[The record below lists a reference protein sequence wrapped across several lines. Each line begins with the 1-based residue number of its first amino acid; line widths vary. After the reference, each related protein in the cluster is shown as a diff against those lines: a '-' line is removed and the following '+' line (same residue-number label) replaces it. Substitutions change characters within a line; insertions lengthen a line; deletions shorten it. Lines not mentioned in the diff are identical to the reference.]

1 MITQEYL
8 DIIES
13 ITGKTGIA
21 ETLRER
27 QLGEDPGEFLVRVKT
42 ISHEELTEIYAM
54 RFGVPRVAL
63 REHSLFDPELVRSID
78 PQILQKFFFIPVKLD
93 KAQRIMTIVVHNPGN
108 LHVIDEIERAL
119 DVRARIMVASAL
131 EISGVL
137 SELFPEFGSTMP
149 VMEGESEGQDDEIE
163 LLTGEVDEDLM
174 VSGSGDEG
182 LTESSSPVVKLV
194 NRLILTGITERASD
208 IHFEA
213 YDSGMKVKLRIDG
226 VLLDIKEDIPRSMA
240 GMVISRIKIMSELNI
255 AERHKPQDG
264 SFKLRI
270 RNRDVSFRV
279 SILPSIFGETSVIR
293 ILDKQAMGFS
303 LNEIGLT
310 ISDLMKFEEN
320 IRKPYG
326 MILVAGP
333 TGSGKTSTLYTA
345 LKRINRPEDKI
356 ITIEDP
362 VEYQLNDIVQ
372 VPVDARKGI
381 TFATGL
387 RSIVRQDPDKILIG
401 EIRDEETASIAV
413 NAALTGHL
421 VLTTIHSNNAVDTL
435 GRLMNMGIERYLFTS
450 AILMIVSQ
458 RLVRR
463 ICKHCRRP
471 LAETEREAMPTRFR
485 WIARYGYDMTAA
497 ELTTGDGCIFCNHTG
512 YFGRLGVFEI
522 MEMTENL
529 KNMVLSESPS
539 TEIYRIAVEEGM
551 VPLRDNTF
559 LKVAEGTTTLFEMD
573 RVNLL

>member
-8 DIIES
+8 EIIES
-13 ITGKTGIA
+13 ITGKPGMA

-27 QLGEDPGEFLVRVKT
+27 PSGEDPGEFLVRAKA
-42 ISHEELTEIYAM
+42 ISHEELTEIYAR
-54 RFGVPRVAL
+54 RFGVPRAEV
-63 REHSLFDPELVRSID
+63 REPSLVDPELIRSID
-78 PQILQKFFFIPVKLD
+78 PHLLQKFFFLPVKLD
-93 KAQRIMTIVVHNPGN
+93 KSHGIMTIVIHNPGN
-108 LHVIDEIERAL
+108 LQVIDEIERAL
-119 DVRARIMVASAL
+119 GVRVRIMVASAL

-137 SELFPEFGSTMP
+137 SELFPEFGSSMP
-149 VMEGESEGQDDEIE
+149 ALEGEAEGQDDDIE
-163 LLTGEVDEDLM
+163 LLKGEVDDDILAG
-174 VSGSGDEG
+174 GSGDDG

-240 GMVISRIKIMSELNI
+240 GMVISRIKIMSDLNI

-310 ISDLMKFEEN
+310 IQDLMKFEEN

-372 VPVDARKGI
+372 VPVDAKKGV

-435 GRLMNMGIERYLFTS
+435 GRLMNMGIEKYLFTS

-463 ICKHCRRP
+463 ICKHCRRQ
-471 LAETEREAMPTRFR
+471 LTEKERDSMPGRFR
-485 WIARYGYDMTAA
+485 WISRYGYDINNADLMTG
-497 ELTTGDGCIFCNHTG
+497 EGCIFCNHTG
-512 YFGRLGVFEI
+512 YFGRQGIFEI
-522 MEMTENL
+522 MEMTENI
-529 KNMVLSESPS
+529 KNLVLSGCPS
-539 TEIYRIAVEEGM
+539 SETYRTAVEEGM
-551 VPLRDNTF
+551 TPLRDNTF